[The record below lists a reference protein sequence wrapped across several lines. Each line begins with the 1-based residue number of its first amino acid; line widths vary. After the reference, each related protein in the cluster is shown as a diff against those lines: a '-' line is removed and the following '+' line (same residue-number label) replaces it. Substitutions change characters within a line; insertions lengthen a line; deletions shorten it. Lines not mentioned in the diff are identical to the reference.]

1 MNGRGRACNPAPRP
15 GGGEAPPGG
24 LAWGAGL
31 VLLALTPSLAGCPAA
46 APRSA
51 GPSTSPPTRTA
62 VVQFLQEP
70 DSLNPYLSPMGAT
83 SALAALFYSGLVI
96 PDDRGAWRP
105 DLAEAVPTLAN
116 GGVRREGAGMRVT
129 YRLRPG
135 VTWHDGKPLTAED
148 VRASWALVMDPRFP
162 AISRAGYD
170 QIKAIDAPDPRTVVV
185 RFKRPYAPYL
195 ELFPYVLP
203 KHVLGDRRDATR
215 QPWNRAPIG
224 SGPFVLERWLSGD
237 RLTARANPRYF
248 RGAPAVPRIEARFV
262 SNEATAYQ
270 LWRLGEL
277 DLLQGAPP
285 TSHDALQR
293 EAPGRVYVT
302 PTGTWEHLVFNL
314 ERPAVADV
322 RVRRAIAHL
331 IDRQQLNARAYGG
344 MLQPAWSELLPGH
357 WAFEPRVENR
367 WPPDPVA
374 ARRLLDEAGWLPGP
388 DGVRL
393 KGGRRLT
400 LSLVTTSDRPARA
413 LAAQLW
419 RRQWRD
425 AGIELEID
433 KQPASVV
440 FGGTGGRLA
449 AGAFDLALIASVS
462 RPDPD
467 SSFRWRSDQIPPA
480 GQNRAR
486 YKRAQVDRLLDEG
499 LRTIEQAGRKRV
511 YHDLAAQLS
520 LDLPVVPLL
529 YWVGIDATSARLRG
543 FRPNPTIRGNLWN
556 AWEWHLEP

>member
-1 MNGRGRACNPAPRP
+1 MLALVIAMAGCAAPAPK
-15 GGGEAPPGG
+15 
-24 LAWGAGL
+24 AG
-31 VLLALTPSLAGCPAA
+31 
-46 APRSA
+46 
-51 GPSTSPPTRTA
+51 SPDPTRPA

-70 DSLNPYLSPMGAT
+70 DTLDPYLSPMSAT
-83 SALAALFYSGLVI
+83 GALAAAFYSGLVI
-96 PDDRGAWRP
+96 PDDKGAWVP

-116 GGVRREGAGMRVT
+116 GGVEREGKGMRVT
-129 YRLRPG
+129 YRLRPN
-135 VTWHDGKPLTAED
+135 VTWHDGKPLTAAD
-148 VRASWALVMDPRFP
+148 VRATWQLVMDKTFP

-170 QIKAIDAPDPRTVVV
+170 EVTAVDAPDPRTVVV

-195 ELFPYVLP
+195 ELFPYILP
-203 KHVLGDRRDATR
+203 GHVLGDRRDAAR

-224 SGPFVLERWLSGD
+224 SGPFVFERWASGD
-237 RLTARANPRYF
+237 RLVAKANPAYF
-248 RGAPAVPRIEARFV
+248 RGRPAIARLEARFV
-262 SNEATAYQ
+262 ANEATAYQ
-270 LWRLGEL
+270 LWKLGEI

-285 TSHDALQR
+285 TAHDALQR
-293 EAPGRVYVT
+293 EAPGRVFVT

-314 ERPAVADV
+314 AKPALADV

-331 IDRQQLNARAYGG
+331 VDRQQLNARAYGG
-344 MLQPAWSELLPGH
+344 LLQPAWGELLPGH
-357 WAFEPRVENR
+357 WAYDARVEHR
-367 WPPDPVA
+367 WPPDPAA
-374 ARRLLDEAGWLPGP
+374 ARKLLDEAGWTPGP
-388 DGVRL
+388 DGVRR
-393 KGGRRLT
+393 KGDQRLA
-400 LSLVTTSDRPARA
+400 LALVTTSDRPARA

-425 AGIELEID
+425 AGIALEID

-440 FGGTGGRLA
+440 FGAAGGRLA
-449 AGAFDLALIASVS
+449 AGAFDVALVASVS

-467 SSFRWRSDQIPPA
+467 SSFRWRSDQVPPA

-486 YKRAQVDRLLDEG
+486 YKSAVVDRLLEEG
-499 LRTIEQAGRKRV
+499 LRTVDQAGRKRV

-556 AWEWHLEP
+556 VWEWQLADK

>member
-1 MNGRGRACNPAPRP
+1 M
-15 GGGEAPPGG
+15 
-24 LAWGAGL
+24 
-31 VLLALTPSLAGCPAA
+31 LLALLLAGCAGREPATHA
-46 APRSA
+46 TSTPRS
-51 GPSTSPPTRTA
+51 TRPA
-62 VVQFLQEP
+62 VIQFLQEP

-83 SALAALFYSGLVI
+83 SSLAALFYSGLVI
-96 PDDRGAWRP
+96 PDDRGEWVP
-105 DLAEAVPTLAN
+105 DLAETVPTPAN
-116 GGVRREGAGMRVT
+116 GGVKREGGGMRVT
-129 YRLRPG
+129 YKLRPG
-135 VTWHDGKPLTAED
+135 VTWHDGRPLTADD

-170 QIKAIDAPDPRTVVV
+170 EIAGIDAPDPRTVVV
-185 RFKRPYAPYL
+185 RFKRTYAPYL

-203 KHVLGDRRDATR
+203 KHVLGDRHEAAR

-224 SGPFVLERWLSGD
+224 SGPFKLERWVSGD
-237 RLTARANPRYF
+237 RLTATANPRYF
-248 RGAPAVPRIEARFV
+248 RGAPAIARLEARFV
-262 SNEATAYQ
+262 SNEATAFQ

-285 TSHDALQR
+285 TAHDALQR
-293 EAPGRVYVT
+293 EAPGRVFVT

-314 ERPAVADV
+314 AQPAVADV

-331 IDRQQLNARAYGG
+331 VDRQQLNARAYGG
-344 MLQPAWSELLPGH
+344 ILQPAWSEQLPGH
-357 WAFEPRVENR
+357 WAYDARVEHR
-367 WPPDPVA
+367 WPPDPAA
-374 ARRLLDEAGWLPGP
+374 ARRLLDEAGWVPGP
-388 DGVRL
+388 DGVR
-393 KGGRRLT
+393 RRGDQRLA

-425 AGIELEID
+425 AGIDLAID

-440 FGGTGGRLA
+440 FGAPNGRLA
-449 AGAFDLALIASVS
+449 TGSFDLALVASVS

-486 YKRAQVDRLLDEG
+486 YKSARVDRLLEEG
-499 LRTIEQAGRKRV
+499 LRTIEPARRKRV